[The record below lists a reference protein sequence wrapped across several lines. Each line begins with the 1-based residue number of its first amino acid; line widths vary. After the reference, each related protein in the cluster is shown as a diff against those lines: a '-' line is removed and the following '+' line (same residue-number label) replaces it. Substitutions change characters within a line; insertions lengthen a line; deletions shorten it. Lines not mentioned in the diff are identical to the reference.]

1 MIDQLAAAFNFPQ
14 QAVALRQERHEVLA
28 SNIANADTP
37 NYLARDFDFAS
48 QLDRAV
54 EQGRRA
60 ADDAYQGLALT
71 RTSARHI
78 AGQGPALSGLT
89 QDDELLY
96 RMPAQ
101 PSLDGNTVE
110 MDQERMQFLDNA
122 LRYET
127 GLTLVNRRVQG
138 LKGAMQPE

>member
-1 MIDQLAAAFNFPQ
+1 MIDQLAAAFNFGQ

-37 NYLARDFDFAS
+37 HYKARDIDFAS
-48 QLDRAV
+48 QLRKAV
-54 EQGRRA
+54 EQGRSA
-60 ADDAYQGLALT
+60 QQGLALT
-71 RTSARHI
+71 RTSLRHI
-78 AGQGPALSGLT
+78 EGQAEPPSISSASEG
-89 QDDELLY
+89 LLY
-96 RMPAQ
+96 RIPAQ

-122 LRYET
+122 VRYET

>member
-1 MIDQLAAAFNFPQ
+1 MIDQLAAAFNFGQ

-37 NYLARDFDFAS
+37 NYKARDIDFAS
-48 QLDRAV
+48 QLKQAV
-54 EQGRRA
+54 EQGQRA
-60 ADDAYQGLALT
+60 ADQEQQGLALAQ
-71 RTSARHI
+71 TSVRHI
-78 AGQGPALSGLT
+78 AGKAPPLSGQS
-89 QDDELLY
+89 QDEGLLY

-110 MDQERMQFLDNA
+110 MDQERMQFVDNA
-122 LRYET
+122 LRYQT
-127 GLTLVNRRVQG
+127 SLTLVARRVQG

>member
-1 MIDQLAAAFNFPQ
+1 MIDQLAAAFNFGQ

-37 NYLARDFDFAS
+37 HYKARDFDFAS
-48 QLDRAV
+48 QLKKAV
-54 EQGRRA
+54 EKGRRA

-71 RTSARHI
+71 RTSVRHI
-78 AGQGPALSGLT
+78 AGQGPALSSLT
-89 QDDELLY
+89 QEDELLY

>member
-1 MIDQLAAAFNFPQ
+1 MIDQLAAAFNFGQ
-14 QAVALRQERHEVLA
+14 QAVALRQERHEVLS

-37 NYLARDFDFAS
+37 NYKARDIDFSS
-48 QLDRAV
+48 QLKKAVEHGRAV
-54 EQGRRA
+54 E
-60 ADDAYQGLALT
+60 QGLALT

-78 AGQGPALSGLT
+78 EGQGEPPMSSANDG
-89 QDDELLY
+89 LLY
-96 RMPAQ
+96 RVPAQ

-122 LRYET
+122 VRYET

-138 LKGAMQPE
+138 LKGAMQSE

>member
-1 MIDQLAAAFNFPQ
+1 MIDQLAAAFNFGQ

-37 NYLARDFDFAS
+37 NYKARDIDFAS
-48 QLDRAV
+48 QLKQAV

-60 ADDAYQGLALT
+60 GDQEQQGLALA
-71 RTSARHI
+71 RTSVRHI
-78 AGQGPALSGLT
+78 EGQGPPLTGLL
-89 QDDELLY
+89 QDDALLY

-101 PSLDGNTVE
+101 PSLDSNTVE
-110 MDQERMQFLDNA
+110 MEQERMQFIDNA
-122 LRYET
+122 LRYQT
-127 GLTLVNRRVQG
+127 SLTLVARRVQG